1 MHRVAAT
8 HEYRWISRTVQVA
21 HANWAVIV
29 GSFVLTLMIA
39 FGSFSHAAAAV
50 VTMIKI
56 IFASNSANAAFFAVV
71 YAFLFSQIV
80 VQVANIT
87 EINCK
92 FL

>member
-8 HEYRWISRTVQVA
+8 HEYRRISRTVQVA
-21 HANWAVIV
+21 HAYWAVIV

-39 FGSFSHAAAAV
+39 FSSFSHAAAAV

-71 YAFLFSQIV
+71 YAFLLSQIV
-80 VQVANIT
+80 VQVANVT